1 VAQNTAMA
9 VTASTTSTEAAMS
22 QLPEY
27 EQPLN
32 ERMRTFMRLEF
43 LYQQILY
50 NQESD
55 TTWATRATISS
66 LLEIMAI
73 LMRGDVRSEVLKE
86 LDQQTETLKKFQSQ
100 PEVDSG
106 RLGTLLANLLSSRD
120 QIDTVGTQF
129 KQPLK
134 DCEFLSSIKHRSSIP
149 GGTCEFDLPEFS
161 HWLRQPYDR
170 RQQDLGKWL
179 NAIRPL
185 CDAVIEML
193 WLIRESAQPSDRK
206 AINGMYQH
214 RMQKDTS
221 VRLLRVTLPHGSQL
235 YPEIS
240 GSQHRFTIRFL
251 EWSTIDARAVQ
262 TGHDVNF
269 QLSIC

>member
-1 VAQNTAMA
+1 MA
-9 VTASTTSTEAAMS
+9 VTSSNKTT
-22 QLPEY
+22 QLPEKAPEY

-43 LYQQILY
+43 LYQQLLY
-50 NQESD
+50 NYEVD
-55 TTWATRATISS
+55 ATWATRGVIAS

-73 LMRGDVRSEVLKE
+73 LTRGDVRSEVHKE
-86 LDQQTETLKKFQSQ
+86 LDSQIQTLETFQSQ

-106 RLGTLLANLLSSRD
+106 RLGTILGNLIASRD
-120 QIDTVGTQF
+120 EIDAIDTAF
-129 KQPLK
+129 IQPLK

-161 HWLRQPYDR
+161 HWLRQPFSR
-170 RQQDLGKWL
+170 RQKDVVDWLGV
-179 NAIRPL
+179 IRPI
-185 CDAVIEML
+185 CDGVTEML
-193 WLIRESAQPSDRK
+193 WLIRESAQPTERT

-214 RMQKDTS
+214 RMNKGAS
-221 VRLLRVTLPHGSQL
+221 CRLLRVSLPSDSKL

-251 EWSTIDARAVQ
+251 EWSTINARAVQ
-262 TGHDVNF
+262 TGHDVKF
-269 QLSIC
+269 ELSIC